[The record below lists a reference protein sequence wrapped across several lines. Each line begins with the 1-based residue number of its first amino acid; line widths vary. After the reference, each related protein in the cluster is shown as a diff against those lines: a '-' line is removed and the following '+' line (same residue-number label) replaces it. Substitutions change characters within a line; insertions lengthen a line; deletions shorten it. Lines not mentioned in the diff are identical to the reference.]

1 MYYATG
7 TMCARCRIK
16 VDQYKDCLG
25 ESGIYSPTGRAFT
38 LCEPC
43 FLEEDAETLGERGN
57 DLPERLEMYRAN
69 LRAGPLNHRAPV
81 PPLSPVSRPQHVS
94 PQGSENKEGCA

>member
-7 TMCARCRIK
+7 TMCARCRVK
-16 VDQYKDCLG
+16 VSQMDCLG

-43 FLEEDAETLGERGN
+43 FEEEDAECNGERGN
-57 DLPERLEMYRAN
+57 NLPERLEMYRAN
-69 LRAGPLNHRAPV
+69 LRAGPLNFRAPV
-81 PPLSPVSRPQHVS
+81 PPLPN
-94 PQGSENKEGCA
+94 GDAT